1 MNTMA
6 ENLVREGR
14 LIEAGWVSLETTMPQ
29 SSMAW
34 RNDMR
39 TAFFAGAQHVF
50 ESLVAASRNPEHNDV
65 KLAAIDL
72 ELKEFI
78 IEHRLRYEPVAGN
91 A

>member
-1 MNTMA
+1 MA

-14 LIEAGWVSLETTMPQ
+14 LIEAGWVGLEMTMPQ

-39 TAFFAGAQHVF
+39 TAFFAGAQHIF
-50 ESLVAASRNPEHNDV
+50 ESIRTAACNPNSNEV
-65 KLAAIDL
+65 QIAAIDL
-72 ELKEFI
+72 ELKAFI
-78 IEHRLRYEPVAGN
+78 TEHRLRYEPAAGN